1 MHRFIEGVFSQI
13 WPMIVVCS
21 IMMIVLR
28 IAYLCK
34 TKQKVVI
41 HHEIFMFIFVIYM
54 MCLFYVVTFQDIDGK
69 GISTFNIIPF
79 KEMFRYPIG
88 NSLFFKNVVLRE
100 RYKEFLNDSNSLM
113 FVPFGFFTAY
123 LLRKTRLH
131 WVLLITLIVSLS
143 IELLQTQIGR
153 VFDIDDV
160 LLNLIGGAIGYGVF
174 AIGYHFSSK

>member
-34 TKQKVVI
+34 TRQKVVI
-41 HHEIFMFIFVIYM
+41 HHEIFMFIFAIYM

-88 NSLFFKNVVLRE
+88 SSLFFKNVVG
-100 RYKEFLNDSNSLM
+100 NSLM